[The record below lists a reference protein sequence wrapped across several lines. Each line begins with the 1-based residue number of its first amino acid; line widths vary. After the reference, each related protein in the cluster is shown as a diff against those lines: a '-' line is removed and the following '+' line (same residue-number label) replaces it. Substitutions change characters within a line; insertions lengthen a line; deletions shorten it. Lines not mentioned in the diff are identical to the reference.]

1 MGMGYYGKQA
11 MSNEVYDSFANQAV
25 FEYRRCWWPRRCY
38 ATGRWLFG
46 TVAVRG
52 YIEENDLKLAGSYKY
67 PKRLDVLQSNVF
79 LTAVVFQERWYH
91 KDEGLMLMLKKE
103 SNGIF

>member
-1 MGMGYYGKQA
+1 
-11 MSNEVYDSFANQAV
+11 MSNDHYDSFANQAV

-46 TVAVRG
+46 TIAVRG
-52 YIEENDLKLAGSYKY
+52 YIEENDLKL
-67 PKRLDVLQSNVF
+67 PRRLDVLQSNVF
-79 LTAVVFQERWYH
+79 LTAVMFQERWYH
-91 KDEGLMLMLKKE
+91 RNEGLMLMLKKE

>member
-1 MGMGYYGKQA
+1 MGMGYYGKRA
-11 MSNEVYDSFANQAV
+11 MSNDVYDSFANQAV

-52 YIEENDLKLAGSYKY
+52 YIEENDLKL
-67 PKRLDVLQSNVF
+67 PRRLDVLQSNVF
-79 LTAVVFQERWYH
+79 LTAVMFQERWYH
-91 KDEGLMLMLKKE
+91 KHEGLMLMLKKE
-103 SNGIF
+103 SNGTL

>member
-1 MGMGYYGKQA
+1 MGMGYYGKRA
-11 MSNEVYDSFANQAV
+11 MSHDQYDSFANRAV

-52 YIEENDLKLAGSYKY
+52 YIEENDLKL
-67 PKRLDVLQSNVF
+67 PRRLDVLQSNVF
-79 LTAVVFQERWYH
+79 LTAVMFQERWYH
-91 KDEGLMLMLKKE
+91 RNEGLMLMLKKE
-103 SNGIF
+103 SNGTL

>member
-1 MGMGYYGKQA
+1 
-11 MSNEVYDSFANQAV
+11 MSNDVYDSFANQAV
-25 FEYRRCWWPRRCY
+25 FEYRRCWWPRKCY

-79 LTAVVFQERWYH
+79 LTAVMVQERWYH

>member
-1 MGMGYYGKQA
+1 MGIGYYGKRA
-11 MSNEVYDSFANQAV
+11 MSNAQYDSFANQAV

-52 YIEENDLKLAGSYKY
+52 YIEENDLKL
-67 PKRLDVLQSNVF
+67 PRRLDVLQSNVF
-79 LTAVVFQERWYH
+79 LTAVMFQERWYH
-91 KDEGLMLMLKKE
+91 RDEGLMLMLKKE
-103 SNGIF
+103 SNGTL

>member
-1 MGMGYYGKQA
+1 MGIGYYGRRA
-11 MSNEVYDSFANQAV
+11 MSNDVYDSFANQAV

-52 YIEENDLKLAGSYKY
+52 HIEETDVKL
-67 PKRLDVLQSNVF
+67 PRRLDVLQSNVF
-79 LTAVVFQERWYH
+79 LTAVMFQERWYH
-91 KDEGLMLMLKKE
+91 RNEGLMLMLKKE

>member
-1 MGMGYYGKQA
+1 MGTGYYGKQA
-11 MSNEVYDSFANQAV
+11 MSNDQYDNFANRAV
-25 FEYRRCWWPRRCY
+25 FEYHRCWWPRRCH

-52 YIEENDLKLAGSYKY
+52 YVNNTNVKL
-67 PKRLDVLQSNVF
+67 PQRLDVPQSNVY
-79 LTAVVFQERWYH
+79 LAPGLDQEERWYH
-91 KDEGLMLMLKKE
+91 RDEGLMLMLKKE

>member
-1 MGMGYYGKQA
+1 MGLGYYGKYGKRNDQ
-11 MSNEVYDSFANQAV
+11 YDSFTNRAV

-52 YIEENDLKLAGSYKY
+52 YVEETDVKL
-67 PKRLDVLQSNVF
+67 PRRLDVLQSNVY
-79 LTAVVFQERWYH
+79 LTPMLDQERWYH
-91 KDEGLMLMLKKE
+91 RNEGLMLMLKKE

>member
-1 MGMGYYGKQA
+1 MGMGYYGKRA
-11 MSNEVYDSFANQAV
+11 MSNDVYDSFANQAV

-52 YIEENDLKLAGSYKY
+52 YIEENDLKL
-67 PKRLDVLQSNVF
+67 PRRLDVLQSNVF
-79 LTAVVFQERWYH
+79 LTEVMFQERWYH
-91 KDEGLMLMLKKE
+91 RDEGLMLMLKKE

>member
-1 MGMGYYGKQA
+1 MGTGYYGKRA
-11 MSNEVYDSFANQAV
+11 MSNDQYDNFANRAV
-25 FEYRRCWWPRRCY
+25 FKYQRCWWPRRCH

-52 YIEENDLKLAGSYKY
+52 YVNNTNVKL
-67 PKRLDVLQSNVF
+67 PQRLDVPQSNVY
-79 LTAVVFQERWYH
+79 LAPGLDPEERWYH
-91 KDEGLMLMLKKE
+91 RDEGLMLMLKKE

>member
-1 MGMGYYGKQA
+1 MGMGYYGKRA
-11 MSNEVYDSFANQAV
+11 MSNDVYDSFANQAV

-52 YIEENDLKLAGSYKY
+52 YIQENDLKL
-67 PKRLDVLQSNVF
+67 PRRLDVLQSNVY
-79 LTAVVFQERWYH
+79 LAPMLDQEERWYH
-91 KDEGLMLMLKKE
+91 RDEGLMLMLKKE
-103 SNGIF
+103 RNGIL

>member
-1 MGMGYYGKQA
+1 MGIGYYGRRA
-11 MSNEVYDSFANQAV
+11 MSNNVYDSFANRAV

-52 YIEENDLKLAGSYKY
+52 YIEENDLKL
-67 PKRLDVLQSNVF
+67 PRRLDVLQSNVF
-79 LTAVVFQERWYH
+79 LTAVMFQERWYH
-91 KDEGLMLMLKKE
+91 RNEGLMLMLKKE

>member
-1 MGMGYYGKQA
+1 MGMGYYGKRA
-11 MSNEVYDSFANQAV
+11 MSNDQYDSFANQAV

-38 ATGRWLFG
+38 ASGRWLFG

-52 YIEENDLKLAGSYKY
+52 YIKDNDLKL
-67 PKRLDVLQSNVF
+67 PRRLDVLQSNVF
-79 LTAVVFQERWYH
+79 LTAVMFQERWYH
-91 KDEGLMLMLKKE
+91 RNEGLMLMLKKE